1 MHDELT
7 FFAPPSSAAG
17 GPMDG
22 LLLVAGRDDGIDYLR
37 LDAFG

>member
-7 FFAPPSSAAG
+7 FFAPPSAAG

-22 LLLVAGRDDGIDYLR
+22 LLLVAGRDDGIDY
-37 LDAFG
+37 D